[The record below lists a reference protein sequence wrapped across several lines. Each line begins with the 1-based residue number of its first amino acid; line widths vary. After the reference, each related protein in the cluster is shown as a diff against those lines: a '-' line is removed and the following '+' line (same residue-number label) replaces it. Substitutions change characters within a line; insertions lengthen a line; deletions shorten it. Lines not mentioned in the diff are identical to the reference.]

1 MSQGAYTKHEYKLHE
16 KRKLQKLADSESS
29 RVFIHQSYVKPSTES
44 ESIQCFPQWRNIIL
58 STFGTKRNLHYEIL
72 RTIYLLLGKN
82 AHKSLMEQMIL
93 TQKIHFIAMLS
104 QKCAFV
110 DEIAHQIMIGCKF
123 P

>member
-1 MSQGAYTKHEYKLHE
+1 MSQSAYTKHEYKLHE

-29 RVFIHQSYVKPSTES
+29 RVFIHQSSVKPSTES

-82 AHKSLMEQMIL
+82 AHKSLMEQIIL
-93 TQKIHFIAMLS
+93 TQKIHFIAKLR
-104 QKCAFV
+104 
-110 DEIAHQIMIGCKF
+110 
-123 P
+123 